1 MRPSAVLLALVGL
14 LAALPA
20 GLRAQDRRLAERL
33 DPVTANNVQH
43 LVDSARASGLPT
55 EPLVQKALEGST
67 MGASGDR
74 IRSAVEVL
82 LGQLGRAREA
92 LGRRA
97 SEAELTAGAG
107 ALRAGLPA
115 GSLRQ
120 LHDIR
125 SGQSLVVPISVLTD
139 LVAEGVPAEQ
149 ATREVFDLARQG
161 RSDAEFVELRRRVQ
175 LQRGGTPG
183 IPRPSDRPPA
193 APAADPPSER

>member
-43 LVDSARASGLPT
+43 LVDSARATGLPT

-92 LGRRA
+92 LGGRA
-97 SEAELTAGAG
+97 SEAEHTAGAG

-120 LHDIR
+120 LHDMR
-125 SGQSLVVPISVLTD
+125 SGRSLVVPISVLTD

-149 ATREVFDLARQG
+149 ATREVFDLAREG

-183 IPRPSDRPPA
+183 MPRPSDRPPA

>member
-1 MRPSAVLLALVGL
+1 MSPVACLVVLLGF
-14 LAALPA
+14 LAAFPA
-20 GLRAQDRRLAERL
+20 GLEAQDRRLAERL
-33 DPVTANNVQH
+33 DPVTAASVQH
-43 LVDSARASGLPT
+43 LVDSARASSLPT

-74 IRSAVEVL
+74 IRAAVQALV
-82 LGQLGRAREA
+82 GQLGHARDA
-92 LGRRA
+92 LGGRA
-97 SEAELTAGAG
+97 SEGELTAAAG

-139 LVAEGVPAEQ
+139 LVAEGMPAEQ
-149 ATREVFDLARQG
+149 ATREVFDLAREG
-161 RSDAEFVELRRRVQ
+161 RSDSEFVELRRRVQ
-175 LQRGGTPG
+175 IQRGGTPG
-183 IPRPSDRPPA
+183 IPQPPNRPAA

>member
-1 MRPSAVLLALVGL
+1 MRRLACLLALVGL
-14 LAALPA
+14 LPAFPA
-20 GLRAQDRRLAERL
+20 GLQAQDRRLAERL
-33 DPVTANNVQH
+33 DPVTANSVQH
-43 LVDSARASGLPT
+43 LVDSARASSLPT

-74 IRSAVEVL
+74 IRAAVEAL
-82 LGQLGRAREA
+82 LGQLGRARDA
-92 LGRRA
+92 LGGRA
-97 SEAELTAGAG
+97 SEGELTAAAG

-149 ATREVFDLARQG
+149 ATREVFDLAREG

-175 LQRGGTPG
+175 LQRGGRPG
-183 IPRPSDRPPA
+183 IPQSPDRPPA